1 MISSMKIN
9 DKTDRRRMMIIL
21 SSPSG
26 AGKTSISR
34 KLLESNK
41 NLFLSISYTT
51 RPPRPL
57 EVNESDYYFVSD
69 KKFTEMLN
77 KKQFLE
83 HAKVFDYYY
92 ATPKEPIMEA
102 LANGH
107 DILFDI
113 DWQGTQQLMNSIQE
127 DLVKIFVLPPSSKEL
142 EKRLLKRNQD
152 SDDTVKKR
160 MSKASNEISHYA
172 EYDYI
177 IINEDFDVSLNK
189 INSILIAEGL
199 KRTRQRNIQNI
210 IESLRNDL

>member
-34 KLLESNK
+34 KLLENNK

-177 IINEDFDVSLNK
+177 IINEDFDESLNK

>member
-1 MISSMKIN
+1 
-9 DKTDRRRMMIIL
+9 
-21 SSPSG
+21 
-26 AGKTSISR
+26 
-34 KLLESNK
+34 
-41 NLFLSISYTT
+41 
-51 RPPRPL
+51 
-57 EVNESDYYFVSD
+57 
-69 KKFTEMLN
+69 
-77 KKQFLE
+77 
-83 HAKVFDYYY
+83 
-92 ATPKEPIMEA
+92 
-102 LANGH
+102 
-107 DILFDI
+107 
-113 DWQGTQQLMNSIQE
+113 MNSIQE